1 MSEPLLAASGWLL
14 RMAGGGGLLL
24 LLTWLVVRCL
34 RQPARQQRLAECG
47 VAAALLLAVLCVL
60 PSWLLIPLPARPAD
74 PPQQATTTSPAPS
87 KTQPEAILP
96 QPEAGEWL
104 ALVPA
109 PAAAEPAQPAPP
121 PAPSVKP
128 KNISPT
134 PAAPFRLTPEMVAA
148 GLLGL
153 YLAGALFFLGRL
165 AWGYARLAR
174 FLRAARTAPARVRL
188 LYRALVPSVRL
199 PRLLASDR
207 LSVPLSCGLL
217 RPTVVLPASLCEP
230 EAEERLRWVLAHE
243 LAHVRRRDAWGCLLF
258 GLGQVVY
265 YFVPWFWLLR
275 RQARLCQE
283 YVADAAAV
291 AEAGAAEDYAEFL
304 LGWSAA
310 LAKTAVPAGAT
321 GVFSSHSSDLF
332 RRITMLVKNPLR
344 VEERCPRR
352 WSLLAVAGL
361 LSAAVLAA
369 GIGLQAI
376 AAPVPDK
383 KDKDVTKAQ
392 DQKKED
398 KKDEKKDNKKAPPAL
413 PGFPKVDD
421 LLKQLPQG
429 LDDAQRKQI
438 EDQLKRMQKMMD
450 QLQRQLPGGGVGGFV
465 GGMPG
470 GGVAG
475 FGGGIG
481 IGGGLPGGFGGLIG
495 GGMPNFPQ
503 LPQLRGLGGLRGF
516 GGLGQQH
523 EPRLGARIE
532 KPSAALVDQL
542 DLPKGQGLVID
553 DVLNGSAAAKAGLKP
568 NDILL
573 ELNGKPVPSDP
584 NEFARLLQ
592 DVKPD
597 TKVNAV
603 VMRKTRKET
612 IKGLSLPKAPAVQ
625 QQPGLNFQFPNLPL
639 GGRGNGLGNLRRFGR
654 GIGGMAGS
662 TTLRRSN
669 DSFTARNQQ
678 GEVSVTVSGKMA
690 GRKAEAS
697 EIQVQDG
704 DKTTKYDSLDKV
716 PEQYRDTARKLL
728 DAVQGRQG
736 RRLQVN

>member
-1 MSEPLLAASGWLL
+1 
-14 RMAGGGGLLL
+14 
-24 LLTWLVVRCL
+24 
-34 RQPARQQRLAECG
+34 
-47 VAAALLLAVLCVL
+47 
-60 PSWLLIPLPARPAD
+60 
-74 PPQQATTTSPAPS
+74 
-87 KTQPEAILP
+87 
-96 QPEAGEWL
+96 
-104 ALVPA
+104 
-109 PAAAEPAQPAPP
+109 
-121 PAPSVKP
+121 
-128 KNISPT
+128 
-134 PAAPFRLTPEMVAA
+134 MVAA

-153 YLAGALFFLGRL
+153 YLAGAIFFLGRL

-174 FLRAARTAPARVRL
+174 FLRAARSAPARVRF

-199 PRLLASDR
+199 PRLLVSDR
-207 LSVPLSCGLL
+207 LCVPLSCGLL
-217 RPTVVLPASLCEP
+217 RPTVVLPAGLCEP

-310 LAKTAVPAGAT
+310 LSPTAVPAGAT

-369 GIGLQAI
+369 GIGLQAV

-383 KDKDVTKAQ
+383 KDKDPSKAQ

-398 KKDEKKDNKKAPPAL
+398 KKPEKKDADKKKAQPKL
-413 PGFPKVDD
+413 PGFPDVDD
-421 LLKQLPQG
+421 LLKGLPQG
-429 LDDAQRKQI
+429 LDDAQRKQL

-450 QLQRQLPGGGVGGFV
+450 QLQRQLPGGGIGGFV

-481 IGGGLPGGFGGLIG
+481 FGGGLPQMPGGGIAGGIIG
-495 GGMPNFPQ
+495 GGVVPGFPQ
-503 LPQLRGLGGLRGF
+503 LPQLRGLGGLRGLNRF
-516 GGLGQQH
+516 GQAH
-523 EPRLGARIE
+523 EPRLGARVE
-532 KPSAALVDQL
+532 KPTAALVDQL

-625 QQPGLNFQFPNLPL
+625 QQPGFNFQFPNVPL
-639 GGRGNGLGNLRRFGR
+639 QGLGNLRRFGR

-662 TTLRRSN
+662 TTLNRSG
-669 DSFTARNQQ
+669 DSFSARNQQ
-678 GEVSVTVSGKMA
+678 GDVSVTVTGKLA
-690 GRKAEAS
+690 GRKAEVKA
-697 EIQVQDG
+697 IQVQDG
-704 DKTTKYDSLDKV
+704 GKTTEYQSLDKV

-728 DAVQGRQG
+728 DTVQGRPS